1 MNGDIKFTANA
12 GTSTFKP
19 ALLPTKYV
27 PSTVTLP
34 LTAPLS
40 SSKASAIAKIEP
52 VVVYVATLVGVP
64 LILICFGVRVKFFQS
79 APEFSTLLNALV
91 ITYCLATVASVEP
104 TNKAFKTVLS
114 AFHTEVTLVNK
125 SVNVGTEI
133 VTGATTFFN
142 SLPLASANVMFNT

>member
-12 GTSTFKP
+12 GTSTFKSV
-19 ALLPTKYV
+19 LPLTRYV

-34 LTAPLS
+34 LTAPLA

-52 VVVYVATLVGVP
+52 TLAYVATSVGVP
-64 LILICFGVRVKFFQS
+64 LILIFFGVRVKLFQS

-91 ITYCLATVASVEP
+91 ITYCLAASALVEP

-142 SLPLASANVMFNT
+142 SFSPSTNFMFNT